1 MGINK
6 RITEAKNKLDRANHM
21 LWNCQD
27 ILHFSDMAMSFEE
40 QMKATQELD
49 SLELQIEEYKSLIA
63 SLEKQYTVIKVSLIA
78 TGLIICSINLY
89 LLYG

>member
-6 RITEAKNKLDRANHM
+6 RITETKNKLDRANHM

-27 ILHFSDMAMSFEE
+27 ILHFSDMAMSFED
-40 QMKATQELD
+40 QMKATKELD
-49 SLELQIEEYKSLIA
+49 SLEIQIKKYKSLIV

-78 TGLIICSINLY
+78 TSLIICSISLY
-89 LLYG
+89 LFYG